1 MSSVPYRGLRHVIL
15 VAQTSCIELDPVFV
29 LTVGSA
35 VEAQVDG
42 DAQINL
48 RSGSRREEG
57 RAVYQSNI
65 SVLVLE
71 HDLRLGV
78 VERDWNWVG
87 WVVSR
92 VSEHLV
98 IIFLVVADRI
108 NDRLLENNLQ
118 DIIIIYSSK
127 MK

>member
-1 MSSVPYRGLRHVIL
+1 MSSVRYRGLRHVIL

-78 VERDWNWVG
+78 VERDRNWVG

-127 MK
+127 IK